1 MRWLMV
7 LVLVLVGETL
17 GGPVAV
23 PAPFPAGVGP
33 VGTKYKTAYKCE
45 GSSSPSPVPPT
56 RPSKL
61 SEQTSAVFRLR
72 SATGMAPLI

>member
-33 VGTKYKTAYKCE
+33 DGTKYKTAYKCE
-45 GSSSPSPVPPT
+45 G
-56 RPSKL
+56 
-61 SEQTSAVFRLR
+61 EQLTISCASDQTIKVTSAGNREKITLSFLFF
-72 SATGMAPLI
+72 